1 MQEAHKRR
9 VFALRVHFETPDI
22 MDSIA
27 KKLGYLRVDGDG
39 TIKGSTGVLLDKI
52 ANGELIIVSYK

>member
-1 MQEAHKRR
+1 
-9 VFALRVHFETPDI
+9 